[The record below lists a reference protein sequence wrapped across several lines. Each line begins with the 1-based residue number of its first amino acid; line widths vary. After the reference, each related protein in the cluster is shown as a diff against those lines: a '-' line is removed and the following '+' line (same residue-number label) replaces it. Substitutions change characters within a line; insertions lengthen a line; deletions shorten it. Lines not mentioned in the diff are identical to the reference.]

1 MFAQQTTE
9 EMAYALDDVA
19 FDLLAQA
26 EVTQPPVDC
35 LELADRLGMAVAT
48 DGRQQSRAR
57 FVRLASVAG
66 NGMDSI
72 FLRPEP
78 RWERRQWAVAHE
90 IGEWVAHRVFDKLAL
105 DPREAPPSLREQ
117 VANLLASRLLLPT
130 DWFAADAERAG
141 WDLAILKRRYATA
154 SHELVARRM
163 LDFSPPVVVT
173 VFDQGE
179 LTWRRSNVPGRPPAL
194 TDWEQACL
202 DRVRTTAA
210 PQQSERGFSRVAGW
224 PVHEPTWRREI
235 LRTEAHE
242 LADW

>member
-1 MFAQQTTE
+1 MFAQQTTD
-9 EMAYALDDVA
+9 EMAFALDDVA

-26 EVTQPPVDC
+26 LVTAPPIDS

-48 DGRQQSRAR
+48 DGRQQPRAR
-57 FVRLASVAG
+57 FVRLASATG
-66 NGMDSI
+66 GGLDSI

-90 IGEWVAHRVFDKLAL
+90 IGEWVAHRVFDRLAL
-105 DPREAPPSLREQ
+105 DPRETSAALREQ

-130 DWFAADAERAG
+130 DWFATDAERCG
-141 WDLAILKRRYATA
+141 WDLLALKQRYCTA

-163 LDFSPPVVVT
+163 LDFSPPVVMT
-173 VFDQGE
+173 VFDRGQ

-194 TDWEQACL
+194 TEWERDCWEH
-202 DRVRTTAA
+202 VSTSGA
-210 PQQSERGFSRVAGW
+210 PQQANRQFSRVNGW
-224 PVHEPTWRREI
+224 PVHEEDWRREI

-242 LADW
+242 WAEC